1 VTYVNEGWWAPN
13 VKSGQVHDHP
23 KNPGQSWSVTM
34 HRECEPVY
42 TKRTIER
49 IILLEGG
56 TWTTGPAWRT
66 ILTPEDEEMGLLLQ
80 LDEMTDSERDEWAK
94 QNGEE
99 I

>member
-42 TKRTIER
+42 
-49 IILLEGG
+49 